1 MTMTLEITSLQN
13 PRIKRVTKLAHR
25 AFRDEVR
32 QTVVEG
38 VREITLALDNGVVP
52 LEAYIC
58 RDLGFDEVGQA
69 ALDRLEALAAA
80 GHTELFDVTPELFDK
95 IAYRGGS
102 GGLLLVIPYA
112 TTTLTTLVLPD
123 DPFLV
128 VVEDAQKPG
137 NLGAILRTADA
148 AGVDAVI
155 IPTGEA
161 YHGTDTNNPN
171 VIRASLGAAFTVP
184 QVMAPVEDVIGWLK
198 QLDIPIVAATPDA
211 ETRFTSAA
219 LSPPV
224 AIVTG
229 SEAWGL
235 SDIWL
240 QAADT
245 LVRIPMSGAVDSLN
259 LSAATALLL
268 YEVVRQTAEG

>member
-1 MTMTLEITSLQN
+1 MTLEITSLQN

-25 AFRDEVR
+25 SFRDEVR

-38 VREITLALDNGVVP
+38 VREITLALDNGMVP
-52 LEAYIC
+52 VEAYIC
-58 RDLGFDEVGQA
+58 RDLAFDEAGQA
-69 ALDRLEALAAA
+69 ALDRLEALAAT

-102 GGLLLVIPYA
+102 GGLLLVVPYVS
-112 TTTLTTLVLPD
+112 TTLTTLALPA

-161 YHGTDTNNPN
+161 YQGTDSNNPN

-184 QVMAPVEDVIGWLK
+184 QVMAPVEDVIGWLR
-198 QLDIPIVAATPDA
+198 QLNIPIVASTPDA
-211 ETRFTSAA
+211 ELLYTSAT

-224 AIVTG
+224 AIVMG

-235 SDIWL
+235 SNIWL
-240 QAADT
+240 EAADT

-259 LSAATALLL
+259 LSTATALLL
-268 YEVVRQTAEG
+268 YEVVRQSAAG

>member
-38 VREITLALDNGVVP
+38 VREITLALDSGVVP

-58 RDLGFDEVGQA
+58 RDLGFDEAGQA
-69 ALDRLEALAAA
+69 ALNRLEALAAA

-161 YHGTDTNNPN
+161 YQGTDINNPN

-198 QLDIPIVAATPDA
+198 QLSIPVVAATPDA
-211 ETRFTSAA
+211 ETLFTSAT

>member
-1 MTMTLEITSLQN
+1 MTLEITSLQN

-25 AFRDEVR
+25 SFRDEVR

-38 VREITLALDNGVVP
+38 VREITLALDNGMVP
-52 LEAYIC
+52 VEAYIC
-58 RDLGFDEVGQA
+58 RDLAIDEAGQA
-69 ALDRLEALAAA
+69 ALDRLEALAAT

-102 GGLLLVIPYA
+102 GGLLLVVPYVS
-112 TTTLTTLVLPD
+112 TTLTTLTLPA

-161 YHGTDTNNPN
+161 YQGTDSNNPN

-184 QVMAPVEDVIGWLK
+184 QVMAPVEDVIGWLR
-198 QLDIPIVAATPDA
+198 QLNIPIVASTPDA
-211 ETRFTSAA
+211 ELLYTSAT

-224 AIVTG
+224 AIVMG

-235 SDIWL
+235 SNIWL
-240 QAADT
+240 EAADT

-259 LSAATALLL
+259 LSTATALLL
-268 YEVVRQTAEG
+268 YEVVRQSAAG